1 MKLTVI
7 KNRIE
12 REVNYIGNPTLLEV
26 LEAADYMIPHPCRGN
41 GVCAKCKVFVNGSL
55 ELSCQYR
62 LTEADDGARIEI
74 PDEIEMKEIEMSGH
88 GDVVFVDPMPGEVGT
103 AIDIGTTTVAI
114 RNYDLING
122 RLINEVGFMNPQGAV
137 ASDVMGRMTYA
148 LESPENLETLQAQ
161 ICEAIENALEE
172 SEVDPDSM
180 VITGNTTML
189 YLLAGMNPVSLS
201 RAPFEADCL
210 FDAKLNFGPTIA
222 YLPPCMHAFVGA
234 DISCAVMASGM
245 CETDDIGLLADIGTN
260 GELALWKNGKLYV
273 TSTAAGPAFEIAGM
287 EGSDIIDKIADELN
301 RDELEMNADVASVQ
315 LAKAAIA
322 AGIETLLA
330 ETGTAFEDV
339 STLYIAGG
347 FGSHLNIE
355 SGIRIGLIDARFRGK
370 TKVIGNVSL
379 VGASQLLGDME
390 KIDAI
395 RAIASKAEHVNL
407 GGNPMFDDLYVEN
420 MMFPEEE

>member
-1 MKLTVI
+1 MKLIVS

-12 REVNYIGNPTLLEV
+12 REVSYIGTPLLSEV
-26 LEAADYMIPHPCRGN
+26 LEAAGYMIPHPCNGK

-62 LTEADDGARIEI
+62 LTEADDGIRIEI
-74 PDEIEMKEIEMSGH
+74 PDEIEMKEIEMNGH
-88 GDVVFVDPMPGEVGT
+88 GDVVFVDPMPGEIGT

-122 RLINEVGFMNPQGAV
+122 TLINEIGFMNPQGAV

-148 LESPENLETLQAQ
+148 LEKPENLEELQGQ
-161 ICEAIENALEE
+161 ICGAIEDALEK

-189 YLLAGMNPVSLS
+189 YLLAGMNPVQLS

-210 FDAKLNFGPTIA
+210 FDAKFNFGPTVA

-245 CETDDIGLLADIGTN
+245 CESDGIGLLADIGTN
-260 GELALWKNGKLYV
+260 GELALWKDGKLYV

-287 EGSDIIDKIADELN
+287 EGSDIIDRIADELN
-301 RDELEMNADVASVQ
+301 RDELEMNEDVAAVQ

-322 AGIETLLA
+322 AGIATLLA
-330 ETGTAFEDV
+330 ETGTSYEDV
-339 STLYIAGG
+339 NTFYIAGG

-355 SGIRIGLIDARFRGK
+355 SGIRIGLIDERFRGK
-370 TKVIGNVSL
+370 TKVIGNVAL
-379 VGASQLLGDME
+379 IGASQLLGDME

-395 RAIASKAEHVNL
+395 RAIASKSEHVNL

-420 MMFPEEE
+420 MLFPE